1 MLQRKQSVFLFVA
14 FVLSVVCLCLPV
26 GQLEPSGMGI
36 GPKVYN
42 LWISGNGYRDFSACP
57 LFVLLSLSGLVSIV
71 TVFLYRNRML
81 QSKMCVCNIFLLLAW
96 YVVYVVLIKKV
107 ASPDATF
114 HVSFALCLPMISI
127 LLNLMARKG
136 ILNDEKLV
144 RAADRIR

>member
-1 MLQRKQSVFLFVA
+1 MLQRKQSVFLFAA
-14 FVLSVVCLCLPV
+14 FVLSVVCLCLPI
-26 GQLEPSGMGI
+26 GELEPAGMGI

-42 LWISGNGYRDFSACP
+42 LFVSGNGYHDFSACP
-57 LFVLLSLSGLVSIV
+57 LFVLMSLSGVLSIV

-96 YVVYVVLIKKV
+96 YVGYVVLIKKV
-107 ASPDATF
+107 ASPDAAF
-114 HVSFALCLPMISI
+114 HVSFALCLPMVCI
-127 LLNLMARKG
+127 LLNIMARKG

>member
-1 MLQRKQSVFLFVA
+1 MLQRKQSVFLFVS
-14 FVLSVVCLCLPV
+14 FVLSVVCLCLPI
-26 GQLEPSGMGI
+26 GELEPAGMGI

-42 LWISGNGYRDFSACP
+42 LWISGNGYHDFSACP
-57 LFVLLSLSGLVSIV
+57 LFVLMSLSGLLSIV

-81 QSKMCVCNIFLLLAW
+81 QSKLCVCNIFLSLVW
-96 YVVYVVLIKKV
+96 YVVYAVLIKKV
-107 ASPDATF
+107 ATPDLTF
-114 HVSFALCLPMISI
+114 HVSFALCLPMVSI